1 MSKKSEKDQE
11 RAESIATLRKAL
23 KPGQTIYFVVTHVS
37 KSGMQRSIEFYIPT
51 LTKTHHD
58 GERYR
63 RSMTIERITWD
74 MARVLGYRIDQKNGG
89 IIVGGCGMDMGFHCV
104 YNLGRYLWPKGTA
117 KPHRMRD
124 GQPDT
129 DGGYALNSRQM

>member
-1 MSKKSEKDQE
+1 
-11 RAESIATLRKAL
+11 LRKAL

-51 LTKTHHD
+51 HETYTDYVHH
-58 GERYR
+58 GSATNHPMSTTSVKRKR
-63 RSMTIERITWD
+63 LAIERITWD

-89 IIVGGCGMDMGFHCV
+89 LIVGGCGMDMGFHCV
-104 YNLGRYLWPKGTA
+104 YTLGLHLWPKGTA
-117 KPHRMRD
+117 KPHRMRN